1 LVDECEWLEI
11 DLQLVKHF
19 FIIKPSI
26 LHGAFMGTASLVNTS
41 VGRLLLSDLGN
52 WPGPGPSIDNLP
64 NQVYFYFYFYKKFNL
79 VKNLPA

>member
-1 LVDECEWLEI
+1 MTTRSVDECEWLVI

-26 LHGAFMGTASLVNTS
+26 LHGAFMGTASLVHTS
-41 VGRLLLSDLGN
+41 VGRLFLSDPGN

-64 NQVYFYFYFYKKFNL
+64 NQVLLLFFKPGK
-79 VKNLPA
+79 